1 MHHHVV
7 GDVGVGRTRDAV
19 VDPVVTG
26 VHDREGHDHGVARD
40 VLPGARGVDPAAG
53 PADDD
58 GELDLV
64 IFRGRGRRVQL
75 GFAGDLV
82 LGRHSRRA
90 DLEIRRVREVRISP
104 GTPLQVD
111 GDVIPFEE
119 ATTVF
124 ADPLAMVIA
133 DAIHASRTLIIG
145 ESIRRRV
152 LLTVFVERD
161 EEEIRIISARRATN
175 RERRNYEQ
183 RQEA

>member
-1 MHHHVV
+1 M
-7 GDVGVGRTRDAV
+7 RFSW
-19 VDPVVTG
+19 DPLKAESNV
-26 VHDREGHDHGVARD
+26 RKHGV
-40 VLPGARGVDPAAG
+40 
-53 PADDD
+53 
-58 GELDLV
+58 
-64 IFRGRGRRVQL
+64 
-75 GFAGDLV
+75 
-82 LGRHSRRA
+82 
-90 DLEIRRVREVRISP
+90 
-104 GTPLQVD
+104 T
-111 GDVIPFEE
+111 FEE

>member
-1 MHHHVV
+1 M
-7 GDVGVGRTRDAV
+7 RFNW
-19 VDPVVTG
+19 DPFKAESNV
-26 VHDREGHDHGVARD
+26 RKHGV
-40 VLPGARGVDPAAG
+40 
-53 PADDD
+53 
-58 GELDLV
+58 
-64 IFRGRGRRVQL
+64 
-75 GFAGDLV
+75 
-82 LGRHSRRA
+82 
-90 DLEIRRVREVRISP
+90 
-104 GTPLQVD
+104 T
-111 GDVIPFEE
+111 FEE

>member
-1 MHHHVV
+1 V
-7 GDVGVGRTRDAV
+7 RFSW
-19 VDPVVTG
+19 DPLKAETNV
-26 VHDREGHDHGVARD
+26 RKHGV
-40 VLPGARGVDPAAG
+40 
-53 PADDD
+53 
-58 GELDLV
+58 
-64 IFRGRGRRVQL
+64 
-75 GFAGDLV
+75 
-82 LGRHSRRA
+82 
-90 DLEIRRVREVRISP
+90 
-104 GTPLQVD
+104 T
-111 GDVIPFEE
+111 FEE

-133 DAIHASRTLIIG
+133 DAVHASRTLIIG

>member
-1 MHHHVV
+1 V
-7 GDVGVGRTRDAV
+7 RFSW
-19 VDPVVTG
+19 DPLKAESNV
-26 VHDREGHDHGVARD
+26 RKHGV
-40 VLPGARGVDPAAG
+40 
-53 PADDD
+53 
-58 GELDLV
+58 
-64 IFRGRGRRVQL
+64 
-75 GFAGDLV
+75 
-82 LGRHSRRA
+82 
-90 DLEIRRVREVRISP
+90 
-104 GTPLQVD
+104 T
-111 GDVIPFEE
+111 FEE